1 MPTAWFNGERLA
13 LMSDLDQKTTLG
25 VNEFSLPQDE
35 QGLVPGAT
43 SITRSI
49 ARAVVIKD
57 GDVFFLC
64 EPDGSAPLEEGH
76 GFGLYYHDCR
86 FLNGYELKL
95 GGKRPDQLVWNADS
109 GFLAVLGLSNAEI
122 RTTDGR
128 ILPRHSV
135 EIKWSR
141 LVSGEHLTLFD
152 EIELRSLTFY
162 PVEFIVSLTFQ
173 AGFEDVFA
181 IRGLFQ
187 GKRGKLHPLEWF
199 DDGGRALR
207 FAYDGADRLYRR
219 LTARFS
225 PAPAGTNQNTVHF
238 KIALRPKERRRIL
251 VSLQLSESSD
261 AETARLL
268 ARPPV
273 DLAGVEFSLR
283 SSSAA
288 WLRQEMEVTS
298 DSLLLNRVMDRSLR
312 DLGMLRSRLGDT
324 SYFAAGVPWFVAL
337 FGRDS
342 LITAL
347 QTLAYDPRIAEQTI
361 RLLANFQ
368 GKLVNEWREEEPG
381 KILHEIRVGEMARLG
396 EVPHTPY
403 YGTIDATP
411 LFLILIGEHAR
422 WQGSLALF
430 NELRGNVEAA
440 LDWIARYGDFDG
452 DGYVEYLSKTEKGLN
467 NQGWKDSGD
476 AIVNTDGS
484 LAAPPIALVEVQSYV
499 YRAKRE
505 VAELFRRAG
514 DEARARQLDHE
525 ADVLRHKFN
534 RDFWVEAGWYALAL
548 QKDKRPVEVLSSN
561 AGHALWAGIA
571 DEEKAKRTTA
581 MLMTEEMFNGWGVRT
596 LSAGETY
603 YNPLGYHLGTVW
615 PHDNS
620 IIAAGFKRYG
630 CDAEALRVFAGLI
643 HATIYF
649 DGRRLPE
656 LFGGFHRDDYGVPVP
671 YPVACQPQAWAA
683 GTMPYLLTTL
693 LGLEPEGHENR
704 LRVVR
709 PVLPEHV
716 NHVEIRRLGVG
727 EARADLRFE
736 RAGKEIDVKV
746 LKVDGTLDVA
756 VET

>member
-1 MPTAWFNGERLA
+1 
-13 LMSDLDQKTTLG
+13 MSDQDQKTTLG
-25 VNEFSLPQDE
+25 MNELSLPYDE
-35 QGLVPGAT
+35 QELVPGAT
-43 SITRSI
+43 SVMRSI
-49 ARAVVIKD
+49 AHAIVIKD
-57 GDVFFLC
+57 GDIFFLC
-64 EPDGSAPLEEGH
+64 EPDGAAPLEAGH

-86 FLNGYELKL
+86 FLSGYELRL
-95 GGKRPDQLVWNADS
+95 GGRRPDRLVWNADR

-128 ILPRHSV
+128 TLPRHSL

-141 LVSGEHLTLFD
+141 LVSNEHLTLFD
-152 EIELRSLTFY
+152 EIELRSLALY

-187 GKRGKLHPLEWF
+187 GKRGQLHPPGWLEEE
-199 DDGGRALR
+199 GGLALR

-225 PAPAGTNQNTVHF
+225 PAPGGTNQNTAHF
-238 KIALRPKERRRIL
+238 KVALRPKERGRIL

-261 AETARLL
+261 AEAARPL
-268 ARPPV
+268 ARTPV
-273 DLAGVEFSLR
+273 DLASVEFSLR
-283 SSSAA
+283 SSSEV
-288 WLRQEMEVTS
+288 WLQQETEVAS

-312 DLGMLRSRLGDT
+312 DLCMLRSRLGEA

-342 LITAL
+342 IITAL

-422 WQGSLALF
+422 WRGSLSLF
-430 NELRGNVEAA
+430 NELKGNVEAA
-440 LDWIARYGDFDG
+440 LEWIARYGDLDG
-452 DGYVEYLSKTEKGLN
+452 DGYVEYLCKTEKGLS

-476 AIVNTDGS
+476 GIVNTDGS
-484 LAAPPIALVEVQSYV
+484 LPAPPIALVEVQAYV
-499 YRAKRE
+499 YQAKRGI
-505 VAELFRRAG
+505 AELFRRSG
-514 DEARARQLDHE
+514 DEKRARQLDRE
-525 ADVLRHKFN
+525 ADELRNKFN

-561 AGHALWAGIA
+561 AGHALWTGIA
-571 DEEKAKRTTA
+571 DEEKARRTA
-581 MLMTEEMFNGWGVRT
+581 EALMSGEMFNGWGVRT
-596 LSAGETY
+596 LSAGEVY

-620 IIAAGFKRYG
+620 IVAAGFKRYG
-630 CDAEALRVFAGLI
+630 CDAAAMRVFMGLI
-643 HATIYF
+643 HAAIHF

-709 PVLPEHV
+709 PALPDFV
-716 NHVEIRRLGVG
+716 NRVEIRRLGIG

-736 RAGKEIDVKV
+736 RMGGMIEVKV
-746 LKVDGTLDVA
+746 MNIDGSLDVV

>member
-1 MPTAWFNGERLA
+1 
-13 LMSDLDQKTTLG
+13 MSDQDQKTRFE
-25 VNEFSLPQDE
+25 VNELSLPHDDHE
-35 QGLVPGAT
+35 LVPGAT
-43 SITRSI
+43 SNTRSI
-49 ARAVVIKD
+49 ARAVVVKD
-57 GDVFFLC
+57 GDIFFLC
-64 EPDGSAPLEEGH
+64 EPDGAAPLEAGH

-86 FLNGYELKL
+86 FLSGYELRL
-95 GGKRPDQLVWNADS
+95 GGRRPDQLVWNAEC

-128 ILPRHSV
+128 TLPRHSV

-141 LVSGEHLTLFD
+141 LVSSEHLALFD

-187 GKRGKLHPLEWF
+187 GKRGKLHPPEWF
-199 DDGGRALR
+199 EEEGYALR

-225 PAPAGTNQNTVHF
+225 PAPGKTNQNTAHF
-238 KIALRPKERRRIL
+238 KIALRPKERQRIL

-261 AETARLL
+261 AETARHL

-273 DLAGVEFSLR
+273 DLAQVEFSLR
-283 SSSAA
+283 SPNSA
-288 WLRQEMEVTS
+288 WLRQETEIAS

-312 DLGMLRSRLGDT
+312 DLGMLRSHLSEA

-347 QTLAYDPRIAEQTI
+347 QTLAYNPGIAEQTI

-403 YGTIDATP
+403 YGTVDATP

-422 WQGSLALF
+422 WRGSLTLF
-430 NELRGNVEAA
+430 NELKGNVEAA
-440 LDWIARYGDFDG
+440 LDWIALYGDFDG
-452 DGYVEYLSKTEKGLN
+452 DGYVEYLCKTEKGLS

-476 AIVNTDGS
+476 AIVNTDGA
-484 LAAPPIALVEVQSYV
+484 LAVPPIALVEVQAYV
-499 YRAKRE
+499 YQAKRGI
-505 VAELFRRAG
+505 AELFRRSG
-514 DEARARQLDHE
+514 DDERARQLDHE
-525 ADVLRHKFN
+525 ADELRHKFN

-571 DEEKAKRTTA
+571 DEGKAKRTA
-581 MLMTEEMFNGWGVRT
+581 ASLMMNEMFNGWGVRT
-596 LSAGETY
+596 LSAGEVY

-643 HATIYF
+643 QATIHF

-704 LRVVR
+704 LRVIR
-709 PVLPEHV
+709 PILPEFV
-716 NHVEIRRLGVG
+716 NQVEIRRLRIG

-736 RAGKEIDVKV
+736 RAGGGVEVKV
-746 LKVDGTLDVA
+746 LKIDGALDVV
-756 VET
+756 VEP

>member
-1 MPTAWFNGERLA
+1 
-13 LMSDLDQKTTLG
+13 MSDQDQKTTLG
-25 VNEFSLPQDE
+25 VNELSLPHDE
-35 QGLVPGAT
+35 QELVPGVT

-49 ARAVVIKD
+49 AHAVVIKD
-57 GDVFFLC
+57 GDIFFLC
-64 EPDGSAPLEEGH
+64 EADGSAPLEAGH
-76 GFGLYYHDCR
+76 GFGLYYNDCR
-86 FLNGYELKL
+86 FLSGYELKL
-95 GGKRPDQLVWNADS
+95 GGRRPDPLVWNADL

-122 RTTDGR
+122 RTTEGR
-128 ILPRHSV
+128 TLPRHCV

-141 LVSGEHLTLFD
+141 LVSDEHLALFD
-152 EIELRSLTFY
+152 EIELRSLTIY

-173 AGFEDVFA
+173 SGFEDVFA

-187 GKRGKLHPLEWF
+187 GKRGQLHPPEWIEEEE
-199 DDGGRALR
+199 GRALR

-225 PAPAGTNQNTVHF
+225 PAPGGTNQNTAHF
-238 KIALRPKERRRIL
+238 KVALRPKEQRRIL

-261 AETARLL
+261 AEAARPL

-273 DLAGVEFSLR
+273 DPASIEFSLR
-283 SSSAA
+283 SSSEV
-288 WLRQEMEVTS
+288 WLRQETEIAS

-312 DLGMLRSRLGDT
+312 DLGMLRSRLGEA

-342 LITAL
+342 IITAL

-368 GKLVNEWREEEPG
+368 GKLVNEWREEAPG
-381 KILHEIRVGEMARLG
+381 KILHEIRVGEMARLD

-422 WQGSLALF
+422 WRGSLALF
-430 NELRGNVEAA
+430 NELKGNVEAA

-452 DGYVEYLSKTEKGLN
+452 DGYVEYICKTEKGLS

-484 LAAPPIALVEVQSYV
+484 LAIPPIALVEVQAYV
-499 YRAKRE
+499 YQAKRE
-505 VAELFRRAG
+505 IAELFRRSG
-514 DEARARQLDHE
+514 DEERARRLDRE
-525 ADVLRHKFN
+525 ADELRQKFN

-561 AGHALWAGIA
+561 AGHALWAGVA
-571 DEEKAKRTTA
+571 DEGKAKRTA
-581 MLMTEEMFNGWGVRT
+581 ASLMANEMFNGWGVRT
-596 LSAGETY
+596 LSAGEIC
-603 YNPLGYHLGTVW
+603 YNPLGYHLGTIW

-630 CDAEALRVFAGLI
+630 CDAEAMRVFLGLI
-643 HATIYF
+643 QSTIYF

-693 LGLEPEGHENR
+693 LGIEPEGHENR

-709 PVLPEHV
+709 PALPDFV
-716 NHVEIRRLGVG
+716 NRVEVRRLGIG
-727 EARADLRFE
+727 EARADLRFV
-736 RAGKEIDVKV
+736 RAGERIEVKV
-746 LKVDGTLDVA
+746 LKIDGRLDVD